1 MSPVRKMMADPEMPE
16 AELKGRHALITGG
29 ANGLGRAIAERFAR
43 SGAAISI
50 IDLEPAIASADL
62 PADWTAT
69 GLDLTASDAEKKL
82 DEFADQIGTLDV
94 LVANAG
100 VVPPWRKV
108 SALDRQEWQNVF
120 NINVWGAAVCMKC
133 CSAALERSTHG
144 SVVLMASI
152 NGYRAHPDQVLY
164 TASKHAVIG
173 LMRSAA
179 LDLGRQK
186 IRVNALAPGPVATD
200 ALLGRIE
207 ARHQS
212 GGPAPADALKSLDQE
227 TALGRIATKEMVAD
241 AALFLASDLS
251 AGMTGTVLPVESGL
265 G

>member
-1 MSPVRKMMADPEMPE
+1 M
-16 AELKGRHALITGG
+16 GRHALITGG
-29 ANGLGRAIAERFAR
+29 ANGLGRAIAERLAR

-50 IDLEPAIASADL
+50 VDLEPALAGADL
-62 PADWTAT
+62 PVDWTAT
-69 GLDLTASDAEKKL
+69 GLDLTAPDAEEQL
-82 DEFADQIGTLDV
+82 AALADQSGTLDI

-100 VVPPWRKV
+100 VVPPWRAV
-108 SALDRQEWQNVF
+108 SELDRQEWQNVF

-133 CSAALERSTHG
+133 FSGALKQSEHG

-164 TASKHAVIG
+164 SASKHAVIG

-179 LDLGRQK
+179 LDMGRHQ
-186 IRVNALAPGPVATD
+186 IRVNALAPGPIATD
-200 ALLGRIE
+200 ALLERMK
-207 ARHQS
+207 ARHRT
-212 GGPAPADALKSLDQE
+212 GGPVPEEALRLLDQE

-265 G
+265 S